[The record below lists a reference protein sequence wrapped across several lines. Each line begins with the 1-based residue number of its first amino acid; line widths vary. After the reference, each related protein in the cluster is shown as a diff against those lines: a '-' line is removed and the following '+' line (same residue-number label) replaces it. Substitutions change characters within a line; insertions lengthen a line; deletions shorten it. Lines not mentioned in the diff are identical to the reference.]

1 MKYIK
6 SFDYLSHKARLTFSN
21 KGETRLKTFYGGLL
35 SILSILIITIL
46 GIYFLLN
53 FLHKSNKYSISSS
66 ESSPYLNLTN
76 SNQIPF
82 LFRLSNGDSVPY
94 NNTDKLYNIIFR
106 FWNGGTNSTEKTID
120 NTKQQNENLQIEK
133 CDLSKHFG
141 DYKNLFQNIS
151 DLNTFYCPII
161 RNYNQTLYGIYGNVL
176 PFSYYYFYFQL
187 CDYENDENCFSLSE
201 IENLLSDSYLDMR
214 TINYE
219 IDSDS
224 DDVKKPILKSDRFMI
239 SLTIHKRIWIF
250 FNSVKYITDIGYF
263 FNIYNEESFFQ
274 YDSTR
279 YDIDLRDTEIDGIS
293 RNFLGVTIAT
303 TGHTLIFIRK
313 FNKIQDYIATFS
325 GIIKAVTMLVFSLNY
340 FHSQN
345 NYYFSLIKGYVLPEE
360 EVKLKF
366 KKKYNYKKESH
377 ENLSVFIDK
386 NSHNGN
392 NLNLNSERLTNKNRI
407 NSFITYNIPSSKR
420 NSVANSKVNIFF
432 TNEQNKLIE
441 KLKKSKNKITFLA
454 YILPF
459 IIYSQYQ
466 KNKKAL
472 LFCFERINQHLNIV
486 NVLKKLAYSDLL
498 MKYSLE
504 LQSKTINNVKNKVNE
519 NLHTIFNTVRKKNN
533 TVVENH
539 NNKNCKINIPQI
551 KRKDNNVSFSS
562 SSSKFEINTINSQ
575 FK

>member
-6 SFDYLSHKARLTFSN
+6 SFDYLSHEARLTFSN
-21 KGETRLKTFYGGLL
+21 QGDTRLKTFYGGLL
-35 SILSILIITIL
+35 STLSILIISIL
-46 GIYFLLN
+46 GIYFLVN
-53 FLHKSNKYSISSS
+53 FLQKSNKYSITST

-76 SNQIPF
+76 SNKIPF

-120 NTKQQNENLQIEK
+120 NIKQRNENLQIEK
-133 CDLSKHFG
+133 CNLSHFG
-141 DYKNLFQNIS
+141 DYQNLFENIT

-187 CDYENDENCFSLSE
+187 CDYDNDKNCYSLSE
-201 IENLLSDSYLDMR
+201 IENLLSDCYLDMR

-219 IDSDS
+219 IDSES
-224 DDVKKPILKSDRFMI
+224 KEVKKSILKSDRFMI

-250 FNSVKYITDIGYF
+250 FNSVKYITDIGFF

-279 YDIDLRDTEIDGIS
+279 YDIDLRETDIDGVS
-293 RNFLGVTIAT
+293 RTFLGVTIAT
-303 TGHTLIFIRK
+303 TGHTLIFTRK
-313 FNKIQDYIATFS
+313 FNKIEDYIATFS

-345 NYYFSLIKGYVLPEE
+345 NYYFNLIHGYVLPEE
-360 EVKLKF
+360 EVKLQF
-366 KKKYNYKKESH
+366 KKKYNYTKSSH
-377 ENLSVFIDK
+377 DNLNVFIDK
-386 NSHNGN
+386 NHHNGN
-392 NLNLNSERLTNKNRI
+392 NLNLNSERLKNKNRL
-407 NSFITYNIPSSKR
+407 NSFISSHLPSSKR
-420 NSVANSKVNIFF
+420 NSVAVSKVNLIFN
-432 TNEQNKLIE
+432 NEQNKYI
-441 KLKKSKNKITFLA
+441 KILKNSKNKMRLLG

-459 IIYSQYQ
+459 LIYSQYQ
-466 KNKKAL
+466 TNKEAL

-504 LQSKTINNVKNKVNE
+504 LQSKTIDNVNNKGNE
-519 NLHTIFNTVRKKNN
+519 NLHKIFSTIRKKNH
-533 TVVENH
+533 TVNENMNYK
-539 NNKNCKINIPQI
+539 NNKIKIPQI
-551 KRKDNNVSFSS
+551 NIKDNNVSFSS